1 MLRRFIG
8 KEKLT
13 DNRASR
19 ESKGGLDGDG
29 KGTFLLHCL
38 AIIQRVLDQH
48 ILCCNMSTQVRLRT
62 RLICGEE
69 AAYRENTNRVSGESV
84 QDKKADRSYPMISGR
99 RWQFTDVANR

>member
-1 MLRRFIG
+1 
-8 KEKLT
+8 
-13 DNRASR
+13 
-19 ESKGGLDGDG
+19 
-29 KGTFLLHCL
+29 
-38 AIIQRVLDQH
+38 
-48 ILCCNMSTQVRLRT
+48 MSTQVRLRT